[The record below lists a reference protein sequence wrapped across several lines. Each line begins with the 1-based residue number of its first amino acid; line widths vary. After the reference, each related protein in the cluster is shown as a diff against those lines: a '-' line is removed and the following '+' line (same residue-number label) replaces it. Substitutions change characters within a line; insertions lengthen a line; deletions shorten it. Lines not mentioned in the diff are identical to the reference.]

1 MHYIYGKCI
10 LKIYFFPQKQI
21 KKRLRVEECI
31 NEVCNSDCINV
42 HRLKVPNSVQSKII
56 IQLFFV
62 LILTNINIG
71 IFLWTHYFSDFV
83 LFSSEL
89 HKRSIQLQP
98 DEERGWKVRSRYQI
112 LVGPIRRDSSSESE
126 KSLKL
131 SFNSIRSY
139 FECGSRKVIR

>member
-56 IQLFFV
+56 IQLIFV
-62 LILTNINIG
+62 LILTNIG
-71 IFLWTHYFSDFV
+71 IFLLTHYYSDFV
-83 LFSSEL
+83 LFSSEM
-89 HKRSIQLQP
+89 HKRSVQLQP

-112 LVGPIRRDSSSESE
+112 LVGPIRRDSSSES
-126 KSLKL
+126 KTTLKL
-131 SFNSIRSY
+131 SFNNTIRSY